1 MSSKDLT
8 IVKEEDKLLIT
19 ATEVENAIGYKFK
32 IGGVVYNSDT
42 NVYEYM
48 INNPGDFVISAAAVG
63 TGFKYIDSN
72 YTLEKTI
79 TVLNCPTKA
88 EFTQEDDEI
97 YLLSWTPVNKAV
109 SYSVEIKIVY
119 TDGEEKTKVYQ
130 VTNCEMKIDVNDVLS
145 ISAKIITNGNDTS
158 TFSSNPK
165 DVETIF
171 VKKH

>member
-1 MSSKDLT
+1 
-8 IVKEEDKLLIT
+8 
-19 ATEVENAIGYKFK
+19 
-32 IGGVVYNSDT
+32 
-42 NVYEYM
+42 M
-48 INNPGDFVISAAAVG
+48 INNPGDFVISVAAVG
-63 TGFKYIDSN
+63 TAFKYIDSN